1 MDRVRIGMIGVG
13 SIAELYA
20 RDYRADPRVEITVV
34 CDTAPGVAEGRAA
47 E

>member
-13 SIAELYA
+13 SIAELRA
-20 RDYRADPRVEITVV
+20 TGYRADPRVEITAV
-34 CDTAPGVAEGRAA
+34 CDSGPGVAEGRAA